1 MGTLRSPKSSR
12 TYFKD
17 PHGPYK
23 ASKGLTRRFRGDFGL
38 LGVVVDVDVVGV
50 VVVDVDV
57 ADVLQAFKKDLS
69 AGVRKTCVEAEQ
81 LMARL
86 KHFEDYEAIKNLP
99 RIQDMQKTL
108 KTAYMHF
115 KIIAKKYAG
124 QPSLPKSVW
133 NEGAA

>member
-1 MGTLRSPKSSR
+1 M
-12 TYFKD
+12 
-17 PHGPYK
+17 
-23 ASKGLTRRFRGDFGL
+23 
-38 LGVVVDVDVVGV
+38 
-50 VVVDVDV
+50 
-57 ADVLQAFKKDLS
+57 QAFKKDLS
-69 AGVRKTCVEAEQ
+69 GGVRKTCVEAKQ

-86 KHFEDYEAIKNLP
+86 KHSEDHEAVKKLP
-99 RIQDMQKTL
+99 SIQDMQKTL